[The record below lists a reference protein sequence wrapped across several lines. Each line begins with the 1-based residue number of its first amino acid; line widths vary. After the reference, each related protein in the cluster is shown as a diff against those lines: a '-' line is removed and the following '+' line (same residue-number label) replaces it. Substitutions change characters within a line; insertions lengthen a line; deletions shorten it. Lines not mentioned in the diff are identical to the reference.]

1 MFLNLF
7 LLLRRKLCISICD
20 LIMNAL
26 LPFSFPM
33 AASAHACKIY
43 IWFVNFIHM
52 SEYFKLIIN
61 NFYIVFCKLI
71 ISNDFHWW
79 RYVSGVRWLFSSP
92 RGSLCLRQC
101 CQCRKVLNQII
112 CSGFLCSPRWQKIK
126 YQRAIRISLQQII
139 NGFSQGLYQLD
150 GVVRVFFHSLIF
162 NFLQLRLPLSFT
174 RPTQMNFLSTFLLF
188 FFKNC
193 HESRDCRL

>member
-1 MFLNLF
+1 
-7 LLLRRKLCISICD
+7 
-20 LIMNAL
+20 MNAL

-43 IWFVNFIHM
+43 IWFVKFIHM

-162 NFLQLRLPLSFT
+162 NCNFKLFTVKITSIIHSAHSNELSFDFS
-174 RPTQMNFLSTFLLF
+174 PF
-188 FFKNC
+188 FF
-193 HESRDCRL
+193 